1 MKYFILLIGIV
12 FGNYF
17 FPQNV
22 KDNKISINY
31 IQLPKKKIDESIST
45 FFTIYNNSYLDKNK
59 QQLSIYQYKV
69 DSAEAQQQI
78 KIKDWKTL
86 KNTIK
91 RNYFD
96 SLSVWK
102 QNIAKGIN
110 RAKPNEP
117 IYPEYPESYFLFPPV
132 LSKPLSE
139 LMRDKSIKIA
149 GFSEG
154 NIGVR
159 IEIDNLGLDVLSIK
173 GKYTN
178 QGKSYIVTARYK
190 MPIIIKTFISG
201 ELLHQKQYH
210 NKIASHVVFKGK
222 TEYDY
227 EIWKMN
233 IGENNKDIWIN
244 LQRKLWNTAINNISS
259 LLNSE
264 IGYPKK
270 RENTEV
276 YIVKKFQDYNYE
288 KLLTAYNYAES
299 GYTQVGLDRNKS
311 RAKVSLK
318 KAINIWEEEM
328 KESDLTNKKS
338 RINAKI
344 SGLISANLADA
355 CFWIEDFEKSNFYIN
370 KAINQGNL
378 KAKNHCKKLKKDIPN
393 FRARYNAYI
402 QR

>member
-1 MKYFILLIGIV
+1 MKYFFLLPALV
-12 FGNYF
+12 FSNYF
-17 FPQNV
+17 FSQNI

-31 IQLPKKKIDESIST
+31 IQLPKQKVDESIST
-45 FFTIYNNSYLDKNK
+45 FFTIYKDSYLDKNN
-59 QQLSIYQYKV
+59 QQLSIYQFKV
-69 DSAEAQQQI
+69 DSAEAEQQI
-78 KIKDWKTL
+78 KNKAWKTL
-86 KNTIK
+86 KNTVK
-91 RNYFD
+91 RNYLD

-110 RAKPNEP
+110 RAKPSEP

-139 LMRDKSIKIA
+139 LSSNKSIKIA
-149 GFSEG
+149 GFSERS
-154 NIGVR
+154 IGVR

-173 GKYTN
+173 GKYAN
-178 QGKSYIVTARYK
+178 QGKSYVVTARYK
-190 MPIIIKTFISG
+190 MPIVIKTFLSG
-201 ELLHQKQYH
+201 QLLYQKQYH
-210 NKIASHVVFKGK
+210 NKIANHVVFKGK

-233 IGENNKDIWIN
+233 VGESNKDIWIN

-259 LLNSE
+259 VLDSE

-288 KLLTAYNYAES
+288 KLMSAYNYAES
-299 GYTQVGLDRNKS
+299 GYGQVGLDRNKS
-311 RAKVSLK
+311 RAKTQLI
-318 KAINIWEEEM
+318 KAINIWEQEM
-328 KESDLTNKKS
+328 KESDLANKKS
-338 RINAKI
+338 RINSKI

-355 CFWIEDFEKSNFYIN
+355 YFWTEDFEKSNFYIN

-378 KAKNHCKKLKKDIPN
+378 KAKNHCKKLKKDIPD
-393 FRARYNAYI
+393 FKKRYNVYI
-402 QR
+402 Q

>member
-1 MKYFILLIGIV
+1 MKYFFLLSGLV

-17 FPQNV
+17 FSQNI

-31 IQLPKKKIDESIST
+31 IQLPKQKVDESIST
-45 FFTIYNNSYLDKNK
+45 FFTIYKDSYLEKNT
-59 QQLSIYQYKV
+59 QQLSIYQFKV
-69 DSAEAQQQI
+69 DSAEAEQQI
-78 KIKDWKTL
+78 KIKTWETL

-91 RNYFD
+91 RNYLD

-110 RAKPNEP
+110 RAKPTEP

-132 LSKPLSE
+132 LSKSLGE
-139 LMRDKSIKIA
+139 LMSNKSIKIA
-149 GFSEG
+149 GFREG
-154 NIGVR
+154 NSGVR
-159 IEIDNLGLDVLSIK
+159 IEIDNFGLDVLSIK

-178 QGKSYIVTARYK
+178 QGKSYLVTARYK
-190 MPIIIKTFISG
+190 MPIVIKTFIGG

-210 NKIASHVVFKGK
+210 NKIANHVVFKGK

-233 IGENNKDIWIN
+233 IGESNKDIWIN
-244 LQRKLWNTAINNISS
+244 LQRKLWNNTINNISS
-259 LLNSE
+259 VLDSE

-288 KLLTAYNYAES
+288 KLLSAYNYAES
-299 GYTQVGLDRNKS
+299 GYGQVGLDRNKS
-311 RAKVSLK
+311 RAKAQLF
-318 KAINIWEEEM
+318 KAINIWEEEI
-328 KESDLTNKKS
+328 KESDLTNKKA
-338 RINAKI
+338 RINSKI

-355 CFWIEDFEKSNFYIN
+355 YFWTEDFEKSNFYIN
-370 KAINQGNL
+370 KAINQGTL
-378 KAKNHCKKLKKDIPN
+378 KSKNHCKKLKKDIPE
-393 FRARYNAYI
+393 FKKRYNIYI
-402 QR
+402 Q

>member
-1 MKYFILLIGIV
+1 MKYFFLFSGLV

-17 FPQNV
+17 FSQNI

-31 IQLPKKKIDESIST
+31 IQLPKQKVDESIST
-45 FFTIYNNSYLDKNK
+45 FFTIYKDSYLEKNN
-59 QQLSIYQYKV
+59 QQLSIYQFKV
-69 DSAEAQQQI
+69 DSAEAEQQI
-78 KIKDWKTL
+78 KIKTWKTL

-91 RNYFD
+91 RNYLD

-110 RAKPNEP
+110 RAKPTEP
-117 IYPEYPESYFLFPPV
+117 IYPEYPETYFLFPPV
-132 LSKPLSE
+132 LSKSLSE
-139 LMRDKSIKIA
+139 LMSNKSIKIA

-154 NIGVR
+154 NSGVR
-159 IEIDNLGLDVLSIK
+159 IEIDNLGLEVISIK
-173 GKYTN
+173 GKYAN
-178 QGKSYIVTARYK
+178 QGKSYVVTARYK
-190 MPIIIKTFISG
+190 MPIVIKTFISG

-210 NKIASHVVFKGK
+210 NKIANHVVFKGK

-233 IGENNKDIWIN
+233 VGESNKDIWIN

-259 LLNSE
+259 VLDSE

-288 KLLTAYNYAES
+288 KLLSAYNYAES
-299 GYTQVGLDRNKS
+299 GYGQVGLDRNKS
-311 RAKVSLK
+311 RAKTQLI
-318 KAINIWEEEM
+318 KAINIWEQEM
-328 KESDLTNKKS
+328 KESDLANKKS
-338 RINAKI
+338 RINSKI

-355 CFWIEDFEKSNFYIN
+355 YFWTEDFEKSNFYIN

-378 KAKNHCKKLKKDIPN
+378 KAKNHCKKLKKDIPE
-393 FRARYNAYI
+393 FKKRYNVYI
-402 QR
+402 Q

>member
-1 MKYFILLIGIV
+1 MKYFFLLSGLA

-17 FPQNV
+17 FSQNI

-31 IQLPKKKIDESIST
+31 IQLPKQKVDESIST
-45 FFTIYNNSYLDKNK
+45 FFTIYKDSYLDKNN
-59 QQLSIYQYKV
+59 QQLSIYQFKV
-69 DSAEAQQQI
+69 DSAETEQQI
-78 KIKDWKTL
+78 KIKTWKTL

-91 RNYFD
+91 RNYLD

-110 RAKPNEP
+110 RAKPTEP

-132 LSKPLSE
+132 LSKSLSE
-139 LMRDKSIKIA
+139 LMSNKSIKIA
-149 GFSEG
+149 GFSEE
-154 NIGVR
+154 NSGVR
-159 IEIDNLGLDVLSIK
+159 IEIDNLGLEVISIK
-173 GKYTN
+173 GKYAN
-178 QGKSYIVTARYK
+178 QGKSYVVTARYK
-190 MPIIIKTFISG
+190 MPIVIKTFMSG
-201 ELLHQKQYH
+201 ELLHQNQYH
-210 NKIASHVVFKGK
+210 NKIANHVVFKGK

-233 IGENNKDIWIN
+233 VGESNKDIWIN

-259 LLNSE
+259 VLDSE

-288 KLLTAYNYAES
+288 KLLSAYNYAES
-299 GYTQVGLDRNKS
+299 GYGQVGLDRNKS
-311 RAKVSLK
+311 RAKTQLI
-318 KAINIWEEEM
+318 KAINIWEQEM
-328 KESDLTNKKS
+328 KESDLANKKS
-338 RINAKI
+338 RINSKI

-355 CFWIEDFEKSNFYIN
+355 YFWTEDFEKSNFYIN

-378 KAKNHCKKLKKDIPN
+378 KAKNHCKKLKKDIPE
-393 FRARYNAYI
+393 FKKRYNVYI
-402 QR
+402 Q

>member
-1 MKYFILLIGIV
+1 MKYFFLLPALV
-12 FGNYF
+12 FSNYF
-17 FPQNV
+17 FSQNI

-31 IQLPKKKIDESIST
+31 IQLPKQKVDESIST
-45 FFTIYNNSYLDKNK
+45 FFNIYKDSYLDKNN
-59 QQLSIYQYKV
+59 QQLTIYQFKV
-69 DSAEAQQQI
+69 DSAEAEQQI
-78 KIKDWKTL
+78 KNKAWKTL
-86 KNTIK
+86 KNTVK
-91 RNYFD
+91 RNYLD

-110 RAKPNEP
+110 RAKPSEP

-139 LMRDKSIKIA
+139 LSSNKSIKIA

-154 NIGVR
+154 SIGVR

-173 GKYTN
+173 GKYAN
-178 QGKSYIVTARYK
+178 QGKSYVVTARYK
-190 MPIIIKTFISG
+190 MPIVIKTFLSG
-201 ELLHQKQYH
+201 QLLHQKQYH
-210 NKIASHVVFKGK
+210 NKIANHVVFKGK

-233 IGENNKDIWIN
+233 VGESNKDIWTN
-244 LQRKLWNTAINNISS
+244 LQRKLWNTAITNISS
-259 LLNSE
+259 VLDSE

-288 KLLTAYNYAES
+288 KLLSAYNYAES
-299 GYTQVGLDRNKS
+299 GYEKVGLDRNKS
-311 RAKVSLK
+311 RAKTQLI

-328 KESDLTNKKS
+328 KESDLGNKKS
-338 RINAKI
+338 RINSKI

-355 CFWIEDFEKSNFYIN
+355 YFWTEDFEKSNFYIN

-378 KAKNHCKKLKKDIPN
+378 KAKNHCKKLKKDIPD
-393 FRARYNAYI
+393 FKKRYNVYI
-402 QR
+402 Q

>member
-1 MKYFILLIGIV
+1 MKYFFFLSALV
-12 FGNYF
+12 FSNYF
-17 FPQNV
+17 FSQNI

-31 IQLPKKKIDESIST
+31 IQLPKQKVDESIST
-45 FFTIYNNSYLDKNK
+45 FFNIYKDSYLDKNN
-59 QQLSIYQYKV
+59 QQLSIYQFKV
-69 DSAEAQQQI
+69 DSAEAEQQI
-78 KIKDWKTL
+78 KNKAWKTL
-86 KNTIK
+86 KNTVK
-91 RNYFD
+91 RNYLD

-110 RAKPNEP
+110 RAKPTEP

-139 LMRDKSIKIA
+139 LSSNKSIKIA

-154 NIGVR
+154 SIGVR

-173 GKYTN
+173 GKYAN
-178 QGKSYIVTARYK
+178 QGKSYVVTARYK
-190 MPIIIKTFISG
+190 MPIVIKTFLSG
-201 ELLHQKQYH
+201 QLLHQKQYH
-210 NKIASHVVFKGK
+210 NKIANHVVFKGK

-233 IGENNKDIWIN
+233 VGESNKDIWTN

-259 LLNSE
+259 VLDSE

-288 KLLTAYNYAES
+288 KLMSAYNYAES
-299 GYTQVGLDRNKS
+299 GYEKVGLDRNKS
-311 RAKVSLK
+311 RAKTQLI
-318 KAINIWEEEM
+318 KAINIWEQEM
-328 KESDLTNKKS
+328 KESDLGNKKS
-338 RINAKI
+338 RINYKI

-355 CFWIEDFEKSNFYIN
+355 YFWTEDFEKSNFYIN

-378 KAKNHCKKLKKDIPN
+378 KAKNHCKKLKKDIPD
-393 FRARYNAYI
+393 FKKRYNVYI
-402 QR
+402 Q

>member
-1 MKYFILLIGIV
+1 MKYFFLLSGLV

-17 FPQNV
+17 FSQNI

-31 IQLPKKKIDESIST
+31 IQLPKQKVDESIST
-45 FFTIYNNSYLDKNK
+45 FFTIYKDSYLDKNI
-59 QQLSIYQYKV
+59 QQLSIYQFKV
-69 DSAEAQQQI
+69 DSAEAEQQI
-78 KIKDWKTL
+78 KIKTWKTL

-91 RNYFD
+91 RNYLD

-110 RAKPNEP
+110 RAKPTEP

-132 LSKPLSE
+132 LSKSLSE
-139 LMRDKSIKIA
+139 LMSNKSIKIA
-149 GFSEG
+149 GFSEE
-154 NIGVR
+154 NSGVR
-159 IEIDNLGLDVLSIK
+159 IEIDNLGLEVISIK
-173 GKYTN
+173 GKYAN
-178 QGKSYIVTARYK
+178 QGKSYVVTARYK
-190 MPIIIKTFISG
+190 MPIVIKTFISG
-201 ELLHQKQYH
+201 DLLHQKQYH
-210 NKIASHVVFKGK
+210 NKIANHVVFKGK

-233 IGENNKDIWIN
+233 VGESNKDIWIN

-259 LLNSE
+259 VLDSE

-288 KLLTAYNYAES
+288 KLLSAYNYAES
-299 GYTQVGLDRNKS
+299 GYGQVGLDRNKS
-311 RAKVSLK
+311 RAKTQLI
-318 KAINIWEEEM
+318 KAINIWEQEM

-338 RINAKI
+338 RINSKI

-355 CFWIEDFEKSNFYIN
+355 YFWTEDFEKSNFYIN

-378 KAKNHCKKLKKDIPN
+378 KAKNHCKKLKKDIPE
-393 FRARYNAYI
+393 FKKRYNVYI
-402 QR
+402 Q

>member
-1 MKYFILLIGIV
+1 MKYFFLLSGLV

-17 FPQNV
+17 FSQNI

-31 IQLPKKKIDESIST
+31 IQLPKQKVDESIST
-45 FFTIYNNSYLDKNK
+45 FFTIYKDSYLDKNN
-59 QQLSIYQYKV
+59 QQLSIYQFKV
-69 DSAEAQQQI
+69 DSAEAEQQI
-78 KIKDWKTL
+78 KIITWKTL

-91 RNYFD
+91 RNYLD

-110 RAKPNEP
+110 RAKPTEP

-132 LSKPLSE
+132 LSKSLSE
-139 LMRDKSIKIA
+139 LMSNKSIKIA
-149 GFSEG
+149 GFSEE
-154 NIGVR
+154 NSGVR
-159 IEIDNLGLDVLSIK
+159 IEIDNLGLEVISIK
-173 GKYTN
+173 GKYAN
-178 QGKSYIVTARYK
+178 QGKSYVVTARYK
-190 MPIIIKTFISG
+190 MPIVIKTFMSG
-201 ELLHQKQYH
+201 DLLHQKQYH
-210 NKIASHVVFKGK
+210 NKIANHVVFKGK

-233 IGENNKDIWIN
+233 VGESNKDIWIN

-259 LLNSE
+259 VLDSE

-288 KLLTAYNYAES
+288 KLLSAYNYAES
-299 GYTQVGLDRNKS
+299 GYGQVGLDRNKS
-311 RAKVSLK
+311 RAKTQLI
-318 KAINIWEEEM
+318 KAINIWEQEM
-328 KESDLTNKKS
+328 KESDLANKKS
-338 RINAKI
+338 RINSKI

-355 CFWIEDFEKSNFYIN
+355 YFWTEDFEKSNFYIN

-378 KAKNHCKKLKKDIPN
+378 KAKNHCKKLKKDIPE
-393 FRARYNAYI
+393 FKKRYNVYI
-402 QR
+402 Q

>member
-1 MKYFILLIGIV
+1 MKYFFLLPALV
-12 FGNYF
+12 FSNYF
-17 FPQNV
+17 FSQNI

-31 IQLPKKKIDESIST
+31 IQLPKQKVDESIST
-45 FFTIYNNSYLDKNK
+45 FFNIYKDSYLDKNN
-59 QQLSIYQYKV
+59 QQLTIYQFKV
-69 DSAEAQQQI
+69 DSAEAEQQI
-78 KIKDWKTL
+78 KNKAWKTL
-86 KNTIK
+86 KNTVK
-91 RNYFD
+91 RNYLD

-110 RAKPNEP
+110 RAKPSEP

-139 LMRDKSIKIA
+139 LSSNKSIKIA
-149 GFSEG
+149 GFSERS
-154 NIGVR
+154 IGVR

-173 GKYTN
+173 GKYAN
-178 QGKSYIVTARYK
+178 QGKSYVVTARYK
-190 MPIIIKTFISG
+190 MPIVIKTFLSG
-201 ELLHQKQYH
+201 QLLHQKQYH
-210 NKIASHVVFKGK
+210 NKIANHVVFKGK

-233 IGENNKDIWIN
+233 VGESNKDIWTN
-244 LQRKLWNTAINNISS
+244 LQRKLWNTAITNISS
-259 LLNSE
+259 VLDSE

-288 KLLTAYNYAES
+288 KLLSAYNYAES
-299 GYTQVGLDRNKS
+299 GYEKVGLDRNKS
-311 RAKVSLK
+311 RAKTQLI

-328 KESDLTNKKS
+328 KESDLGNKKS
-338 RINAKI
+338 RINSKI

-355 CFWIEDFEKSNFYIN
+355 YFWTEDFEKSNFYIN

-378 KAKNHCKKLKKDIPN
+378 KAKNHCKKLKKDIPD
-393 FRARYNAYI
+393 FKKRYNVYI
-402 QR
+402 Q

>member
-1 MKYFILLIGIV
+1 MKYFFLLPALV
-12 FGNYF
+12 FSNYF
-17 FPQNV
+17 FSQNI

-31 IQLPKKKIDESIST
+31 IQLPKQKVDESIST
-45 FFTIYNNSYLDKNK
+45 FFNIYKDSYLDKNN
-59 QQLSIYQYKV
+59 QQLTIYQFKV
-69 DSAEAQQQI
+69 DSAEAEQQI
-78 KIKDWKTL
+78 KNKAWKTL
-86 KNTIK
+86 KNTVK
-91 RNYFD
+91 RNYLD

-110 RAKPNEP
+110 RAKPSEP

-139 LMRDKSIKIA
+139 LSSNKSIKIA

-154 NIGVR
+154 SIGVR

-173 GKYTN
+173 GKYAN
-178 QGKSYIVTARYK
+178 QGKSYVVTARYK
-190 MPIIIKTFISG
+190 MPIVIKTFLSG
-201 ELLHQKQYH
+201 QLLYQKQYH
-210 NKIASHVVFKGK
+210 NKIANHVVFKGK

-233 IGENNKDIWIN
+233 VGESNKDIWTN
-244 LQRKLWNTAINNISS
+244 LQRKLWNTAITNISS
-259 LLNSE
+259 VLDSE

-288 KLLTAYNYAES
+288 KLLSAYNYAES
-299 GYTQVGLDRNKS
+299 GYEKVGLDRNKS
-311 RAKVSLK
+311 RAKTQLI

-328 KESDLTNKKS
+328 KESDLGNKKS
-338 RINAKI
+338 RINSKI

-355 CFWIEDFEKSNFYIN
+355 YFWTEDFEKSNFYIN

-378 KAKNHCKKLKKDIPN
+378 KAKNHCKKLKKDIPD
-393 FRARYNAYI
+393 FKKRYNVYI
-402 QR
+402 Q

>member
-1 MKYFILLIGIV
+1 MKYFFLLSGLV

-17 FPQNV
+17 FSQNI

-31 IQLPKKKIDESIST
+31 IQLPKQKVDESIST
-45 FFTIYNNSYLDKNK
+45 FFTIYKDSYLDKNI
-59 QQLSIYQYKV
+59 QQLSIYQFKV
-69 DSAEAQQQI
+69 DSAEAEQQI
-78 KIKDWKTL
+78 KIKTWKTL

-91 RNYFD
+91 RNYLD

-110 RAKPNEP
+110 KAKPTEP
-117 IYPEYPESYFLFPPV
+117 NYPEYPESYFLFPPV
-132 LSKPLSE
+132 LSKSLSE
-139 LMRDKSIKIA
+139 LMSNKSIKIA
-149 GFSEG
+149 GFSEE
-154 NIGVR
+154 NSGVR
-159 IEIDNLGLDVLSIK
+159 IEIDNLGLEVISIK
-173 GKYTN
+173 GKYAN
-178 QGKSYIVTARYK
+178 QGKSYVVTARYK
-190 MPIIIKTFISG
+190 MPIVIKTFISG
-201 ELLHQKQYH
+201 DLLHQKQYH
-210 NKIASHVVFKGK
+210 NKIANHVVFKGK

-233 IGENNKDIWIN
+233 VGESNKDIWIN

-259 LLNSE
+259 VLDSE

-288 KLLTAYNYAES
+288 KLLSAYNYAES
-299 GYTQVGLDRNKS
+299 GYGQVGLDRNKS
-311 RAKVSLK
+311 RAKTQLI
-318 KAINIWEEEM
+318 KAINIWEQEM

-338 RINAKI
+338 RINSKI

-355 CFWIEDFEKSNFYIN
+355 YFWTEDFEKSNFYIN

-378 KAKNHCKKLKKDIPN
+378 KAKNHCKKLKKDIPE
-393 FRARYNAYI
+393 FKKRYNVYI
-402 QR
+402 Q

>member
-1 MKYFILLIGIV
+1 MKYFFLLSGLV

-17 FPQNV
+17 FSQNI

-31 IQLPKKKIDESIST
+31 IQLPKQKVDESIST
-45 FFTIYNNSYLDKNK
+45 FFTIYKDSYLDKNN
-59 QQLSIYQYKV
+59 QQLSIYQFKV
-69 DSAEAQQQI
+69 DSAEAEQQI
-78 KIKDWKTL
+78 KIKTWKTL

-91 RNYFD
+91 RNYLD

-110 RAKPNEP
+110 KAKPTEP

-132 LSKPLSE
+132 LSKSLSE
-139 LMRDKSIKIA
+139 LMSNKSIKIA
-149 GFSEG
+149 GFSEE
-154 NIGVR
+154 NSGVR
-159 IEIDNLGLDVLSIK
+159 IEIDNLGLEVISIK
-173 GKYTN
+173 GKYAN
-178 QGKSYIVTARYK
+178 QGKSYVVTARYK
-190 MPIIIKTFISG
+190 MPIVIKTFISG
-201 ELLHQKQYH
+201 DLLHQKQYH
-210 NKIASHVVFKGK
+210 NKIANHVVFKGK

-233 IGENNKDIWIN
+233 VGESNKDIWIN

-259 LLNSE
+259 VLDSE

-288 KLLTAYNYAES
+288 KLLSAYNYAES
-299 GYTQVGLDRNKS
+299 GYGQVGLDRNKS
-311 RAKVSLK
+311 RAKTQLI
-318 KAINIWEEEM
+318 KAINIWEQEM

-338 RINAKI
+338 RINSKI

-355 CFWIEDFEKSNFYIN
+355 YFWTEDFEKSNFYIN

-378 KAKNHCKKLKKDIPN
+378 KAKNHCKKLKKDIPE
-393 FRARYNAYI
+393 FKKRYNVYI
-402 QR
+402 Q

>member
-1 MKYFILLIGIV
+1 MKYFFLLSGLV

-17 FPQNV
+17 FSQNI

-31 IQLPKKKIDESIST
+31 IQLPKQKVDESIST
-45 FFTIYNNSYLDKNK
+45 FFTIYKDSYLDKNN
-59 QQLSIYQYKV
+59 QQLSIYQFKV
-69 DSAEAQQQI
+69 DSAEAEQQI
-78 KIKDWKTL
+78 KIKTWKTL

-91 RNYFD
+91 RNYLD

-110 RAKPNEP
+110 KAKPTEP

-132 LSKPLSE
+132 LSKSLSE
-139 LMRDKSIKIA
+139 LMSNKSIKIA
-149 GFSEG
+149 GFSEE
-154 NIGVR
+154 NSGVR
-159 IEIDNLGLDVLSIK
+159 IEIDNLGLEVISIK
-173 GKYTN
+173 GKYAN
-178 QGKSYIVTARYK
+178 QGKSYVVTARYK
-190 MPIIIKTFISG
+190 MPIVIKTFISG
-201 ELLHQKQYH
+201 DLLHQKQYH
-210 NKIASHVVFKGK
+210 NKIANHVVFKGK

-233 IGENNKDIWIN
+233 VGESNKDIWIN

-259 LLNSE
+259 VLDSE

-288 KLLTAYNYAES
+288 KLLSAYNYAES
-299 GYTQVGLDRNKS
+299 GYGQVGLDRNKS
-311 RAKVSLK
+311 RAKTQLI
-318 KAINIWEEEM
+318 KAINIWEQEM
-328 KESDLTNKKS
+328 KESDLANKKS
-338 RINAKI
+338 RINSKI

-355 CFWIEDFEKSNFYIN
+355 YFWTEDFEKSNFYIN

-378 KAKNHCKKLKKDIPN
+378 KAKNHCKKLKKDIPE
-393 FRARYNAYI
+393 FKKRYNVYI
-402 QR
+402 Q

>member
-1 MKYFILLIGIV
+1 MKYFFLLSGLV

-17 FPQNV
+17 FSQNI

-31 IQLPKKKIDESIST
+31 IQLPKQKVDESIST
-45 FFTIYNNSYLDKNK
+45 FFTIYKDSYLDKNI
-59 QQLSIYQYKV
+59 QQLSIYQFKV
-69 DSAEAQQQI
+69 DSAEAEQQI
-78 KIKDWKTL
+78 KIKTWKTL

-91 RNYFD
+91 RNYLD

-110 RAKPNEP
+110 KAKPTEP
-117 IYPEYPESYFLFPPV
+117 NYPEYPESYFLFPPV
-132 LSKPLSE
+132 LSKSLSE
-139 LMRDKSIKIA
+139 LMSNKSIKIA
-149 GFSEG
+149 GFSEE
-154 NIGVR
+154 NSGVR
-159 IEIDNLGLDVLSIK
+159 IEIDNLGLEVISIK
-173 GKYTN
+173 GKYAN
-178 QGKSYIVTARYK
+178 QGKSYVVTARYK
-190 MPIIIKTFISG
+190 MPIVIKTFISG
-201 ELLHQKQYH
+201 DLLHQKQYH
-210 NKIASHVVFKGK
+210 NKIANHVVFKGK

-233 IGENNKDIWIN
+233 VGESNKDIWIN

-259 LLNSE
+259 VLDSE

-288 KLLTAYNYAES
+288 KLLSAYNYAES
-299 GYTQVGLDRNKS
+299 GYGQVGLDRNKS
-311 RAKVSLK
+311 RAKTQLI
-318 KAINIWEEEM
+318 KAINIWEQEM

-338 RINAKI
+338 RINSKI

-355 CFWIEDFEKSNFYIN
+355 YFWTEDFEKSNFYIN

-378 KAKNHCKKLKKDIPN
+378 KAKNHCKKLKKDIPE
-393 FRARYNAYI
+393 FRKRYNVYI
-402 QR
+402 Q

>member
-1 MKYFILLIGIV
+1 MKYFFLLSGLV

-17 FPQNV
+17 FSQNI

-31 IQLPKKKIDESIST
+31 IQLPKQKVDESIST
-45 FFTIYNNSYLDKNK
+45 FFTIYKDSYLDKNN
-59 QQLSIYQYKV
+59 QQLSIYQFKV
-69 DSAEAQQQI
+69 DSAETEQQI
-78 KIKDWKTL
+78 KIKTWKTL

-91 RNYFD
+91 RNYLD

-110 RAKPNEP
+110 RAKPTEP

-132 LSKPLSE
+132 LSKSLSE
-139 LMRDKSIKIA
+139 LMSNKSIKIA

-154 NIGVR
+154 NSGVR
-159 IEIDNLGLDVLSIK
+159 IEIDNLGLEVISIK
-173 GKYTN
+173 GKYAN
-178 QGKSYIVTARYK
+178 QGKSYVVTARYK
-190 MPIIIKTFISG
+190 MPIVIKTFISG
-201 ELLHQKQYH
+201 QLLHQKQYH
-210 NKIASHVVFKGK
+210 NKIANHVVFKGK

-233 IGENNKDIWIN
+233 VGESNKDIWIN

-259 LLNSE
+259 VLDSE

-288 KLLTAYNYAES
+288 KLLSAYNYAES
-299 GYTQVGLDRNKS
+299 GYGQVGLDRNKS
-311 RAKVSLK
+311 RAKTQLI
-318 KAINIWEEEM
+318 KAINIWEQEM
-328 KESDLTNKKS
+328 KESDLANKKS
-338 RINAKI
+338 RINSKI

-355 CFWIEDFEKSNFYIN
+355 YFWTEDFEKSNFYIN

-378 KAKNHCKKLKKDIPN
+378 KAKNHCKKLKKDIPE
-393 FRARYNAYI
+393 FKKRYNVYI
-402 QR
+402 Q

>member
-1 MKYFILLIGIV
+1 MKYFFLLSGLV

-17 FPQNV
+17 FSQNI

-31 IQLPKKKIDESIST
+31 IQLPKQKVDESIST
-45 FFTIYNNSYLDKNK
+45 FFTIYKDSYLDKNN
-59 QQLSIYQYKV
+59 QQLSIYQFKV
-69 DSAEAQQQI
+69 DSAEAEQQI
-78 KIKDWKTL
+78 KIKTWKTL

-91 RNYFD
+91 RNYLD

-110 RAKPNEP
+110 RAKPTEP

-132 LSKPLSE
+132 LSKSLSE
-139 LMRDKSIKIA
+139 LMSNKSIKIA
-149 GFSEG
+149 GFSEE
-154 NIGVR
+154 NSGVR
-159 IEIDNLGLDVLSIK
+159 IEIDNLGLEVISIK
-173 GKYTN
+173 GKYAN
-178 QGKSYIVTARYK
+178 QGKSYVVTARYK
-190 MPIIIKTFISG
+190 MPIVIKTFISG
-201 ELLHQKQYH
+201 DLLHQKQYH
-210 NKIASHVVFKGK
+210 NKIANHVVFKGK

-233 IGENNKDIWIN
+233 VGESNKDIWIN

-259 LLNSE
+259 VLDSE

-288 KLLTAYNYAES
+288 KLLSAYNYAES
-299 GYTQVGLDRNKS
+299 GYGQVGLDRNKS
-311 RAKVSLK
+311 RAKTQLI
-318 KAINIWEEEM
+318 KAINIWEQEM

-338 RINAKI
+338 RINSKI

-355 CFWIEDFEKSNFYIN
+355 YFWTEDFEKSNFYIN

-378 KAKNHCKKLKKDIPN
+378 KAKNHCKKLKKDIPE
-393 FRARYNAYI
+393 FKKRYNVYI
-402 QR
+402 Q

>member
-1 MKYFILLIGIV
+1 MKYFFLLSGLV

-17 FPQNV
+17 FSQNI

-31 IQLPKKKIDESIST
+31 IQLPKQKVDESIST
-45 FFTIYNNSYLDKNK
+45 FFTIYKDSYLDKNI
-59 QQLSIYQYKV
+59 QQLSIYQFKV
-69 DSAEAQQQI
+69 DSAEAEQQI
-78 KIKDWKTL
+78 KIKTWKTL

-91 RNYFD
+91 RNYLD

-110 RAKPNEP
+110 KAKPTEP

-132 LSKPLSE
+132 LSKSLSE
-139 LMRDKSIKIA
+139 LMSNKSIKIA
-149 GFSEG
+149 GFSEE
-154 NIGVR
+154 NSGVR
-159 IEIDNLGLDVLSIK
+159 IEIDNLGLEVISIK
-173 GKYTN
+173 GKYAN
-178 QGKSYIVTARYK
+178 QGKSYVVTARYK
-190 MPIIIKTFISG
+190 MPIVIKTFISG
-201 ELLHQKQYH
+201 DLLHQKQYH
-210 NKIASHVVFKGK
+210 NKIANHVVFKGK

-233 IGENNKDIWIN
+233 VGESNKDIWIN

-259 LLNSE
+259 VLDSE

-288 KLLTAYNYAES
+288 KLLSAYNYAES
-299 GYTQVGLDRNKS
+299 GYGQVGLDRNKS
-311 RAKVSLK
+311 RAKTQLI
-318 KAINIWEEEM
+318 KAINIWEQEM

-338 RINAKI
+338 RINSKI

-355 CFWIEDFEKSNFYIN
+355 YFWTEDFEKSNFYIN

-378 KAKNHCKKLKKDIPN
+378 KAKNHCKKLKKDIPE
-393 FRARYNAYI
+393 FKKRYNVYI
-402 QR
+402 Q

>member
-1 MKYFILLIGIV
+1 MKYFFLLSGLVI
-12 FGNYF
+12 GNYF
-17 FPQNV
+17 FSQNI

-31 IQLPKKKIDESIST
+31 IQLPKQKVDESIST
-45 FFTIYNNSYLDKNK
+45 FFTIYKDSYLDKNN
-59 QQLSIYQYKV
+59 QQLSIYQFKV
-69 DSAEAQQQI
+69 DSAEAEQQI
-78 KIKDWKTL
+78 KIITWKTL

-91 RNYFD
+91 RNYLD

-110 RAKPNEP
+110 RAKPTEP

-132 LSKPLSE
+132 LSKSLSE
-139 LMRDKSIKIA
+139 LMSNKSIKIA
-149 GFSEG
+149 GFSEE
-154 NIGVR
+154 NSGVR
-159 IEIDNLGLDVLSIK
+159 IEIDNLGLHVLSIK
-173 GKYTN
+173 GKYAN

-190 MPIIIKTFISG
+190 MPIVIKTFMSG

-210 NKIASHVVFKGK
+210 NKIANHVVFKGK

-233 IGENNKDIWIN
+233 VGESNKDIWIN

-259 LLNSE
+259 VLDSE

-288 KLLTAYNYAES
+288 RLLSAYNYAES
-299 GYTQVGLDRNKS
+299 GYGQVGLDRNKS
-311 RAKVSLK
+311 RAKTQLI
-318 KAINIWEEEM
+318 KAINIWEQEM
-328 KESDLTNKKS
+328 KESDLANKKS
-338 RINAKI
+338 RINSKI

-355 CFWIEDFEKSNFYIN
+355 YFWTEDFEKSNFYIN

-378 KAKNHCKKLKKDIPN
+378 KAKNHCKKLKKDIPE
-393 FRARYNAYI
+393 FKKRYNVYI
-402 QR
+402 Q

>member
-1 MKYFILLIGIV
+1 MKYFFLLSGLV

-17 FPQNV
+17 FSQNI

-31 IQLPKKKIDESIST
+31 IQLPKQKVDESIST
-45 FFTIYNNSYLDKNK
+45 FFTIYKDSYLDKNN
-59 QQLSIYQYKV
+59 QQLSIYQFKV
-69 DSAEAQQQI
+69 DSAEAEQQI
-78 KIKDWKTL
+78 KIKTWKTL

-91 RNYFD
+91 RNYLD

-110 RAKPNEP
+110 KAKPTEP

-132 LSKPLSE
+132 LSKSLSE
-139 LMRDKSIKIA
+139 LMSNKSIKIA
-149 GFSEG
+149 GFSEE
-154 NIGVR
+154 NSGVR
-159 IEIDNLGLDVLSIK
+159 IEIDNLGLEVISIK
-173 GKYTN
+173 GKYAN
-178 QGKSYIVTARYK
+178 QGKSYVVTARYK
-190 MPIIIKTFISG
+190 MPIVIKTFMSG
-201 ELLHQKQYH
+201 DLLHQKQYH
-210 NKIASHVVFKGK
+210 NKIANHVVFKGK

-233 IGENNKDIWIN
+233 VGESNKDIWIN

-259 LLNSE
+259 VLDSE

-288 KLLTAYNYAES
+288 KLLSAYNYAES
-299 GYTQVGLDRNKS
+299 GYGQVGLDRNKS
-311 RAKVSLK
+311 RAKTQLI
-318 KAINIWEEEM
+318 KAINIWEQEM

-338 RINAKI
+338 RINSKI

-355 CFWIEDFEKSNFYIN
+355 YFWTEDFEKSNFYIN

-378 KAKNHCKKLKKDIPN
+378 KAKNHCKKLKKDIPE
-393 FRARYNAYI
+393 FKKRYNVYI
-402 QR
+402 Q

>member
-1 MKYFILLIGIV
+1 MKYFFLLSGLV

-17 FPQNV
+17 FSQNI

-31 IQLPKKKIDESIST
+31 IQLPKQKVDESIST
-45 FFTIYNNSYLDKNK
+45 FFTIYKDSYLDKNN
-59 QQLSIYQYKV
+59 QQLSIYQFKV
-69 DSAEAQQQI
+69 DSAEAEQQI
-78 KIKDWKTL
+78 KIKTWKTL

-91 RNYFD
+91 RNYLD

-110 RAKPNEP
+110 KAKPTEP
-117 IYPEYPESYFLFPPV
+117 NYPEYPESYFLFPPV
-132 LSKPLSE
+132 LSKSLSE
-139 LMRDKSIKIA
+139 LMSNKSIKIA
-149 GFSEG
+149 GFSEE
-154 NIGVR
+154 NSGVR
-159 IEIDNLGLDVLSIK
+159 IEIDNLGLEVISIK
-173 GKYTN
+173 GKYAN
-178 QGKSYIVTARYK
+178 QGKSYVVTARYK
-190 MPIIIKTFISG
+190 MPIVIKTFISG
-201 ELLHQKQYH
+201 DLLHQKQYH
-210 NKIASHVVFKGK
+210 NKIANHVVFKGK

-233 IGENNKDIWIN
+233 VGESNKDIWIN

-259 LLNSE
+259 VLDSE

-288 KLLTAYNYAES
+288 KLLSAYNYAES
-299 GYTQVGLDRNKS
+299 GYGQVGLDRNKS
-311 RAKVSLK
+311 RAKTQLI
-318 KAINIWEEEM
+318 KAINIWEQEM

-338 RINAKI
+338 RINSKI

-355 CFWIEDFEKSNFYIN
+355 YFWTEDFEKSNFYIN

-378 KAKNHCKKLKKDIPN
+378 KAKNHCKKLKKDIPE
-393 FRARYNAYI
+393 FKKRYNVYI
-402 QR
+402 Q

>member
-1 MKYFILLIGIV
+1 MKYFFLLPALV
-12 FGNYF
+12 FSNYF
-17 FPQNV
+17 FSQNI

-31 IQLPKKKIDESIST
+31 IQLPKQKVDESIST
-45 FFTIYNNSYLDKNK
+45 FFNIYKDSYLDKNN
-59 QQLSIYQYKV
+59 QQLTIYQFKV
-69 DSAEAQQQI
+69 DSAEAEQQI
-78 KIKDWKTL
+78 KNKAWKTL
-86 KNTIK
+86 KNTVK
-91 RNYFD
+91 RNYLD

-110 RAKPNEP
+110 RAKPSEP

-139 LMRDKSIKIA
+139 LSSNKSIKIA

-154 NIGVR
+154 SIGVR

-173 GKYTN
+173 GKYAN
-178 QGKSYIVTARYK
+178 QGKSYVVTARYK
-190 MPIIIKTFISG
+190 MPIVIKTFLSG
-201 ELLHQKQYH
+201 QLLYQKQYH
-210 NKIASHVVFKGK
+210 NKIANHVVFKGK

-233 IGENNKDIWIN
+233 VGESNKDIWTN

-259 LLNSE
+259 VLDSE

-288 KLLTAYNYAES
+288 KLLSAYNYAES
-299 GYTQVGLDRNKS
+299 GYEKVGLDRNKS
-311 RAKVSLK
+311 RAKTQLI

-328 KESDLTNKKS
+328 KESDLGNKKS
-338 RINAKI
+338 RINSKI

-355 CFWIEDFEKSNFYIN
+355 YFWTEDFEKSNFYIN

-378 KAKNHCKKLKKDIPN
+378 KAKNHCKKLKKDIPD
-393 FRARYNAYI
+393 FKKRYNVYI
-402 QR
+402 Q

>member
-1 MKYFILLIGIV
+1 MKYFFLLSGLA

-17 FPQNV
+17 FSQNI

-31 IQLPKKKIDESIST
+31 IQLPKQKVDESIST
-45 FFTIYNNSYLDKNK
+45 FFTIYKDSYLDKNN
-59 QQLSIYQYKV
+59 QQLSIYQFKV
-69 DSAEAQQQI
+69 DSAETEQQI
-78 KIKDWKTL
+78 KIKTWKTL

-91 RNYFD
+91 RNYLD

-110 RAKPNEP
+110 RAKPTEP

-139 LMRDKSIKIA
+139 LMSNKSIKIA
-149 GFSEG
+149 GFSEE
-154 NIGVR
+154 NSGVR
-159 IEIDNLGLDVLSIK
+159 IEIDNLGLHVLSIK
-173 GKYTN
+173 GKYAN
-178 QGKSYIVTARYK
+178 QGKSYVVTARYK
-190 MPIIIKTFISG
+190 MPIVIKTFMSG
-201 ELLHQKQYH
+201 ELLHQNQYH
-210 NKIASHVVFKGK
+210 NKIANHVVFKGK

-233 IGENNKDIWIN
+233 VGESNKDIWIN

-259 LLNSE
+259 VLDSE

-288 KLLTAYNYAES
+288 KLLSAYNYAES
-299 GYTQVGLDRNKS
+299 GYGQVGLDRNKS
-311 RAKVSLK
+311 RAKTQLI
-318 KAINIWEEEM
+318 KAINIWEQEM
-328 KESDLTNKKS
+328 KESDLANKKS
-338 RINAKI
+338 RINSKI

-355 CFWIEDFEKSNFYIN
+355 YFWTEDFEKSNFYIN

-378 KAKNHCKKLKKDIPN
+378 KAKNHCKKLKKDIPE
-393 FRARYNAYI
+393 FKKRYNVYI
-402 QR
+402 Q

>member
-1 MKYFILLIGIV
+1 MKYFFLLSGLV

-17 FPQNV
+17 FTQNI

-31 IQLPKKKIDESIST
+31 IQLPKQKVDESIST
-45 FFTIYNNSYLDKNK
+45 FFTIYKDSYLDKNN
-59 QQLSIYQYKV
+59 QQLSIYQFKV
-69 DSAEAQQQI
+69 DSAEAEQQI
-78 KIKDWKTL
+78 KIITWKTL

-91 RNYFD
+91 RNYLD

-110 RAKPNEP
+110 KAKPTEP

-132 LSKPLSE
+132 LSKSLSE
-139 LMRDKSIKIA
+139 LMSNKSIKIA

-154 NIGVR
+154 NSGVR
-159 IEIDNLGLDVLSIK
+159 IEIDNLGLEVISIK
-173 GKYTN
+173 GKYAN
-178 QGKSYIVTARYK
+178 QGKSYVVTARYK
-190 MPIIIKTFISG
+190 MPIVIKTFISG

-210 NKIASHVVFKGK
+210 NKIANHVVFKGK

-233 IGENNKDIWIN
+233 VGESNKDIWIN

-259 LLNSE
+259 VLDSE

-276 YIVKKFQDYNYE
+276 YIVKKFQDYNY
-288 KLLTAYNYAES
+288 AES
-299 GYTQVGLDRNKS
+299 GYGQVGLDRNKS
-311 RAKVSLK
+311 RAKTQLI
-318 KAINIWEEEM
+318 KAINIWEQEM
-328 KESDLTNKKS
+328 KESDLANKKS
-338 RINAKI
+338 RINSKI

-355 CFWIEDFEKSNFYIN
+355 YFWTEDFEKSNFYIN

-378 KAKNHCKKLKKDIPN
+378 KAKNHCKKLKKDIPE
-393 FRARYNAYI
+393 FKKRYNVYI
-402 QR
+402 Q